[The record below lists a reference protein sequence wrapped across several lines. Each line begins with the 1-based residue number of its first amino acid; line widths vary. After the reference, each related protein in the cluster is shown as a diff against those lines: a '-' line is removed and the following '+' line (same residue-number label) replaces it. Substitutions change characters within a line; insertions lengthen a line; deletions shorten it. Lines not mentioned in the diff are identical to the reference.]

1 MTDRTTRREPHVSAL
16 FRYPL
21 KSAAGIA
28 VETLELDDVGAHLDR
43 RWMLI
48 DEAGR
53 FISQREETRLAL
65 IRTALEGD
73 RLTVSAPGA
82 ATYVIP
88 DHDDSAPRE
97 RVTIWDDTVDAV
109 SIGGEADEWFCEVLR
124 THCRLVYFPLDT
136 IRLAER
142 AYNPDG
148 HRVGFADA
156 YPLLVVGASS
166 LADLNTR
173 LAARGHDA
181 LPMNRFRPNIVIVG
195 AESYGEEWWRG
206 LALGVWFGVWGLLGG
221 GVWCFFLWWGL
232 CWLVWGWCLVVWG
245 LWVVWVGG
253 WYGFCFDLVGFGFVW
268 VWVQGGLLM
277 GGGGVGERG
286 GEKERGRGQE
296 REKKKKKERR
306 GTEEGES
313 EEKR

>member
-1 MTDRTTRREPHVSAL
+1 LTDRTTRREPHVSAL

-181 LPMNRFRPNIVIVG
+181 LPMNRFRPNIVIDG
-195 AESYGEEWWRG
+195 AESYAEDSWRRIAIGETNPVSVSIAKPCARCAITTTDQATAVRG
-206 LALGVWFGVWGLLGG
+206 KEPLATLAT
-221 GVWCFFLWWGL
+221 
-232 CWLVWGWCLVVWG
+232 
-245 LWVVWVGG
+245 
-253 WYGFCFDLVGFGFVW
+253 Y
-268 VWVQGGLLM
+268 
-277 GGGGVGERG
+277 
-286 GEKERGRGQE
+286 
-296 REKKKKKERR
+296 RR
-306 GTEEGES
+306 GADGSVYFAQNAIHDRPGVLHVGAVVSVLE
-313 EEKR
+313 